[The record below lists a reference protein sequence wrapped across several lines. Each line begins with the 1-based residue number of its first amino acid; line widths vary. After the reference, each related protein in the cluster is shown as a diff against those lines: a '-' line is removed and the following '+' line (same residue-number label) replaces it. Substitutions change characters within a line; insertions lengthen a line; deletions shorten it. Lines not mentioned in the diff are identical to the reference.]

1 MSGMP
6 TQPKDF
12 VSSKDQIVLLI
23 INRKKPIGV
32 KEKGLKE

>member
-12 VSSKDQIVLLI
+12 VSSKDIIPLII
-23 INRKKPIGV
+23 INRKKSIGV
-32 KEKGLKE
+32 KEKGLEE